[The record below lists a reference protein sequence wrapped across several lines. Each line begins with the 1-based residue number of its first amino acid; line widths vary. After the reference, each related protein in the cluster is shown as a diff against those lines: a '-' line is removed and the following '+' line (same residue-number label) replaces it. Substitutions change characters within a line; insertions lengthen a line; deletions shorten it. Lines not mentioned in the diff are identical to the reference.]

1 MSAPDTTAIQKASAR
16 PGPFDWYRNINQQER
31 RTFWSCKI
39 GYGLD
44 GMDTQML
51 SFVVPTLIAMWGIT
65 TGQAGLIHTSTLIAS
80 AIGGW
85 VAGILSDRIGR
96 VRTLQL
102 TVLWF
107 AFFTFLCGFAQ
118 NYEQLLIARTLMG
131 FGFGGEWT
139 AGAVLIGEVIRAQD
153 RGKAVGMVQ
162 SGWALGWGL
171 TAILYALLFSIMPPE
186 DAWRALFILGIVP
199 AIFVIFVR
207 RLVKD
212 PEIYR
217 EAKARQEPSNPS
229 KFYEIF
235 APGMLFT
242 TIRASLLTTGA
253 LGGYYA
259 ITSWLPT
266 FLKNERGLSVL
277 GTGGYLA
284 MVIIGSYVGYVISA
298 YLTDILGRKKNF
310 ILFAVGSF
318 TIVLLY
324 TQLPVSNGVMLWL
337 GFPLGF
343 FASGIFSGMGAF
355 LTELFP
361 TRIRGSGQG
370 FCYNIGR
377 ALAALFPL
385 LIGLLSQTVPLS
397 VGIGAFA
404 AVSYGVVILAALS
417 LPETRG
423 KQLDAQQLITCGHV
437 LRICPAAKKNKA
449 YRSVH
454 REPPATELRHRR
466 ELRQLDHGSGRRGHA
481 LHRLR
486 QHRLR
491 FPCRRPE
498 HHAQDRQ
505 PGPQPRRADWCAPGV
520 SGSGGIWPS
529 FHGLFHPGTS
539 GHSALPDRRPRRYL
553 PGPGRARQL
562 RQTPRCDVQRHDGQP
577 GAIACGAASRG
588 VL

>member
-1 MSAPDTTAIQKASAR
+1 MNPTGVQQQVSSLR
-16 PGPFDWYRNINQQER
+16 SSGPFAWYRDIDKQQR

-51 SFVVPTLIAMWGIT
+51 SFVIPTLIMLWGIT
-65 TGQAGLIHTSTLIAS
+65 TTEAGLIHTSTLIAS
-80 AIGGW
+80 AVGGW

-96 VRTLQL
+96 VCTLQL

-162 SGWALGWGL
+162 SGWAIGWGL
-171 TAILYALLFSIMPPE
+171 TAILYALLFSWLPAE
-186 DAWRALFILGIVP
+186 QAWRALFLLGLVP

-212 PEIYR
+212 PEVYR
-217 EAKARQEPSNPS
+217 KAKAVENAEAPSR
-229 KFYEIF
+229 FYEIF
-235 APGMLFT
+235 APGMLWT
-242 TIRASLLTTGA
+242 TVRASLLTTGA

-284 MVIIGSYVGYVISA
+284 MVIVGSYVGYVVSA
-298 YLTDILGRKKNF
+298 YLSDLLGRKKNF

-318 TIVLLY
+318 VIVLLY
-324 TQLPVSNGVMLWL
+324 TQMPVSDGVMLWL
-337 GFPLGF
+337 GLPLGF

-370 FCYNIGR
+370 FCYNIGKVI
-377 ALAALFPL
+377 AALFPL
-385 LIGLLSQTVPLS
+385 MIGMLGQNVPLGL
-397 VGIGAFA
+397 GIGVFS
-404 AVSYGVVILAALS
+404 AVSYGIVIVAALS

-423 KQLDAQQLITCGHV
+423 KQLQ
-437 LRICPAAKKNKA
+437 
-449 YRSVH
+449 
-454 REPPATELRHRR
+454 
-466 ELRQLDHGSGRRGHA
+466 
-481 LHRLR
+481 
-486 QHRLR
+486 
-491 FPCRRPE
+491 
-498 HHAQDRQ
+498 
-505 PGPQPRRADWCAPGV
+505 
-520 SGSGGIWPS
+520 
-529 FHGLFHPGTS
+529 
-539 GHSALPDRRPRRYL
+539 
-553 PGPGRARQL
+553 AR
-562 RQTPRCDVQRHDGQP
+562 
-577 GAIACGAASRG
+577 
-588 VL
+588 

>member
-1 MSAPDTTAIQKASAR
+1 MNPSGVQQMSSPSST
-16 PGPFDWYRNINQQER
+16 GPLAWYRDIDKQQR

-51 SFVVPTLIAMWGIT
+51 SFVIPTLILMWGIST
-65 TGQAGLIHTSTLIAS
+65 TEAGLIHTSTLIAS

-85 VAGILSDRIGR
+85 IAGILSDRIGR

-162 SGWALGWGL
+162 SGWAIGWGV
-171 TAILYALLFSIMPPE
+171 TAILYALLFSWLPAE
-186 DAWRALFILGIVP
+186 QAWRALFLLGLVP
-199 AIFVIFVR
+199 AVFVIFVR

-212 PEIYR
+212 PEVYR
-217 EAKARQEPSNPS
+217 AAKAVEKAEAPAH
-229 KFYEIF
+229 FYEIF
-235 APGMLFT
+235 APGMLWT
-242 TIRASLLTTGA
+242 TVRASLLTTGA

-284 MVIIGSYVGYVISA
+284 MVIVGSYVGYVVSA
-298 YLTDILGRKKNF
+298 YLSDLLGRKKNF

-318 TIVLLY
+318 VIVLLY
-324 TQLPVSNGVMLWL
+324 TQMPVSDGVMLWL

-370 FCYNIGR
+370 FCYNIGKVI
-377 ALAALFPL
+377 AALFPL
-385 LIGLLSQTVPLS
+385 MIGLLGQKVPLGL
-397 VGIGAFA
+397 GIGVFS

-423 KQLDAQQLITCGHV
+423 KQLQ
-437 LRICPAAKKNKA
+437 
-449 YRSVH
+449 
-454 REPPATELRHRR
+454 
-466 ELRQLDHGSGRRGHA
+466 
-481 LHRLR
+481 
-486 QHRLR
+486 
-491 FPCRRPE
+491 
-498 HHAQDRQ
+498 
-505 PGPQPRRADWCAPGV
+505 
-520 SGSGGIWPS
+520 
-529 FHGLFHPGTS
+529 
-539 GHSALPDRRPRRYL
+539 
-553 PGPGRARQL
+553 AR
-562 RQTPRCDVQRHDGQP
+562 
-577 GAIACGAASRG
+577 
-588 VL
+588 

>member
-1 MSAPDTTAIQKASAR
+1 MNPTGVQQQVSPSPST
-16 PGPFDWYRNINQQER
+16 GPLAWYRDIDQQQR

-51 SFVVPTLIAMWGIT
+51 SFVIPTLILMWGIST
-65 TGQAGLIHTSTLIAS
+65 AEAGLIHTSTLIAS

-85 VAGILSDRIGR
+85 IAGILSDRIGR

-171 TAILYALLFSIMPPE
+171 TAILYALLFSWLPAE
-186 DAWRALFILGIVP
+186 QAWRALFLLGLVP
-199 AIFVIFVR
+199 AVFVIFVR

-212 PEIYR
+212 PEVYR
-217 EAKARQEPSNPS
+217 QAKAVETPEAPAQ
-229 KFYEIF
+229 FYEIF
-235 APGMLFT
+235 ASGMLWT
-242 TIRASLLTTGA
+242 TVRASLLTTGA

-284 MVIIGSYVGYVISA
+284 MVIVGSYVGYVVSA
-298 YLTDILGRKKNF
+298 YLSDLLGRKKNF

-318 TIVLLY
+318 IIVLLY
-324 TQLPVSNGVMLWL
+324 TQMRVSDGVMLWL

-370 FCYNIGR
+370 FCYNIGKVI
-377 ALAALFPL
+377 AAMFPL
-385 LIGLLSQTVPLS
+385 LIGLLGEKVPLGL
-397 VGIGAFA
+397 GIGAFA
-404 AVSYGVVILAALS
+404 AVSYGVVIVAALS

-423 KQLDAQQLITCGHV
+423 KHLQ
-437 LRICPAAKKNKA
+437 
-449 YRSVH
+449 
-454 REPPATELRHRR
+454 
-466 ELRQLDHGSGRRGHA
+466 
-481 LHRLR
+481 
-486 QHRLR
+486 
-491 FPCRRPE
+491 
-498 HHAQDRQ
+498 
-505 PGPQPRRADWCAPGV
+505 
-520 SGSGGIWPS
+520 
-529 FHGLFHPGTS
+529 
-539 GHSALPDRRPRRYL
+539 
-553 PGPGRARQL
+553 AR
-562 RQTPRCDVQRHDGQP
+562 
-577 GAIACGAASRG
+577 
-588 VL
+588 

>member
-1 MSAPDTTAIQKASAR
+1 MNPSGVQQQATTRTSG
-16 PGPFDWYRNINQQER
+16 GPFGWYRDIDKQQR

-51 SFVVPTLIAMWGIT
+51 SFVIPTLILMWGIT
-65 TGQAGLIHTSTLIAS
+65 TVEAGLIHTSTLIAS

-85 VAGILSDRIGR
+85 AAGVLSDRIGR

-162 SGWALGWGL
+162 SGWAIGWGL
-171 TAILYALLFSIMPPE
+171 TAILYALLFSWLPAE
-186 DAWRALFILGIVP
+186 QAWRALFILGLVP
-199 AIFVIFVR
+199 AVFVIFVR

-212 PEIYR
+212 PEVYR
-217 EAKARQEPSNPS
+217 KAKAEEKPNAPSH
-229 KFYEIF
+229 FYEIF
-235 APGMLFT
+235 APAMLWT
-242 TIRASLLTTGA
+242 TLRASLLTTGA

-284 MVIIGSYVGYVISA
+284 MVILGSYVGYVISA

-318 TIVLLY
+318 VIVLLY
-324 TQLPVSNGVMLWL
+324 TQLPVSDGVMLWL

-377 ALAALFPL
+377 AIAAFFPL
-385 LIGLLSQTVPLS
+385 LIGLLSQKVSLGL
-397 VGIGAFA
+397 GIGAFA
-404 AVSYGVVILAALS
+404 AVSYGVVIIAALS

-423 KQLDAQQLITCGHV
+423 K
-437 LRICPAAKKNKA
+437 
-449 YRSVH
+449 
-454 REPPATELRHRR
+454 EL
-466 ELRQLDHGSGRRGHA
+466 Q
-481 LHRLR
+481 
-486 QHRLR
+486 
-491 FPCRRPE
+491 
-498 HHAQDRQ
+498 
-505 PGPQPRRADWCAPGV
+505 
-520 SGSGGIWPS
+520 
-529 FHGLFHPGTS
+529 
-539 GHSALPDRRPRRYL
+539 
-553 PGPGRARQL
+553 AR
-562 RQTPRCDVQRHDGQP
+562 
-577 GAIACGAASRG
+577 
-588 VL
+588 

>member
-1 MSAPDTTAIQKASAR
+1 MNPSGVQQVSSPSST
-16 PGPFDWYRNINQQER
+16 GPLAWYRDIDKQQR

-51 SFVVPTLIAMWGIT
+51 SFVIPTLILMWGIST
-65 TGQAGLIHTSTLIAS
+65 TEAGLIHTSTLIAS

-85 VAGILSDRIGR
+85 IAGILSDRIGR

-162 SGWALGWGL
+162 SGWAIGWGL
-171 TAILYALLFSIMPPE
+171 TAILYALLFSWLPAE
-186 DAWRALFILGIVP
+186 QAWRALFLLGLVP
-199 AIFVIFVR
+199 AVFVIFVR

-212 PEIYR
+212 PEVYR
-217 EAKARQEPSNPS
+217 AAKAVEKAEAPAH
-229 KFYEIF
+229 FYEIF
-235 APGMLFT
+235 APGMLWT
-242 TIRASLLTTGA
+242 TVRASLLTTGA

-284 MVIIGSYVGYVISA
+284 MVIVGSYVGYMVSA
-298 YLTDILGRKKNF
+298 YLSDLLGRKKNF

-318 TIVLLY
+318 VIVLLY
-324 TQLPVSNGVMLWL
+324 TQMPVSDGVMLWL

-370 FCYNIGR
+370 FCYNIGKVI
-377 ALAALFPL
+377 AALFPL
-385 LIGLLSQTVPLS
+385 MIGLLGQKVPLGL
-397 VGIGAFA
+397 GIGVFS

-423 KQLDAQQLITCGHV
+423 KQLQ
-437 LRICPAAKKNKA
+437 
-449 YRSVH
+449 
-454 REPPATELRHRR
+454 
-466 ELRQLDHGSGRRGHA
+466 
-481 LHRLR
+481 
-486 QHRLR
+486 
-491 FPCRRPE
+491 
-498 HHAQDRQ
+498 
-505 PGPQPRRADWCAPGV
+505 
-520 SGSGGIWPS
+520 
-529 FHGLFHPGTS
+529 
-539 GHSALPDRRPRRYL
+539 
-553 PGPGRARQL
+553 AR
-562 RQTPRCDVQRHDGQP
+562 
-577 GAIACGAASRG
+577 
-588 VL
+588 

>member
-1 MSAPDTTAIQKASAR
+1 MNPTGVQQQVAS
-16 PGPFDWYRNINQQER
+16 PSSTGPFAWYRDIDSQQR

-51 SFVVPTLIAMWGIT
+51 SFVIPTLIMLWGIST
-65 TGQAGLIHTSTLIAS
+65 AEAGLIHTSTLIAS

-162 SGWALGWGL
+162 SGWAIGWGL
-171 TAILYALLFSIMPPE
+171 TAILYALLFSWLPAE
-186 DAWRALFILGIVP
+186 QAWRALFLLGLVP
-199 AIFVIFVR
+199 AVFVIFVR

-212 PEIYR
+212 PEVYR
-217 EAKARQEPSNPS
+217 QAKAAEAVEAPSH
-229 KFYEIF
+229 FYEIF
-235 APGMLFT
+235 APGMLWT
-242 TIRASLLTTGA
+242 TVRASLLTTGA

-284 MVIIGSYVGYVISA
+284 MVIVGSYIGYVVSA
-298 YLTDILGRKKNF
+298 YLSDLLGRKKNF

-318 TIVLLY
+318 IIVLLY
-324 TQLPVSNGVMLWL
+324 TQVPVSDGVMLWL

-370 FCYNIGR
+370 FCYNIGKVI
-377 ALAALFPL
+377 AALFPL
-385 LIGLLSQTVPLS
+385 LIGVLSQKVPLGL
-397 VGIGAFA
+397 GIGVFS

-423 KQLDAQQLITCGHV
+423 KHLQ
-437 LRICPAAKKNKA
+437 
-449 YRSVH
+449 
-454 REPPATELRHRR
+454 
-466 ELRQLDHGSGRRGHA
+466 
-481 LHRLR
+481 
-486 QHRLR
+486 
-491 FPCRRPE
+491 
-498 HHAQDRQ
+498 
-505 PGPQPRRADWCAPGV
+505 
-520 SGSGGIWPS
+520 
-529 FHGLFHPGTS
+529 
-539 GHSALPDRRPRRYL
+539 
-553 PGPGRARQL
+553 AR
-562 RQTPRCDVQRHDGQP
+562 
-577 GAIACGAASRG
+577 
-588 VL
+588 

>member
-1 MSAPDTTAIQKASAR
+1 MTTPGSLDVTSTEGT
-16 PGPFDWYRNINQQER
+16 PGPFTWYRHLNQQER

-51 SFVVPTLIAMWGIT
+51 SFVIPTLIALWGLT
-65 TGQAGLIHTSTLIAS
+65 TGQAGLISTSTLIAS
-80 AIGGW
+80 ALGGW
-85 VAGILSDRIGR
+85 IAGILSDRIGR

-107 AFFTFLCGFAQ
+107 AVFTFLCGFAQ
-118 NYEQLLIARTLMG
+118 NYHQLLVARTLMG

-139 AGAVLIGEVIRAQD
+139 AGAVLMGEVIRAKD

-171 TAILYALLFSIMPPE
+171 TAILYAALFSLLPPE
-186 DAWRALFILGIVP
+186 DAWRALFVLGIVP

-217 EAKARQEPSNPS
+217 QAKAQEAPSQPAR
-229 KFYEIF
+229 FYEIF
-235 APGMLFT
+235 APGMLSIT
-242 TIRASLLTTGA
+242 LRASLLTTGA

-259 ITSWLPT
+259 ITAWLPT
-266 FLKNERGLSVL
+266 YLKTERGLSVL

-284 MVIIGSYVGYVISA
+284 MVIAGSYIGYVISA
-298 YLTDILGRKKNF
+298 YLTDLLGRKRNF

-318 TIVLLY
+318 IIVLLY
-324 TQLPVSNGVMLWL
+324 TQLQVSNEVMLWL
-337 GFPLGF
+337 GLPLGF
-343 FASGIFSGMGAF
+343 FASGIFSGMGSF

-377 ALAALFPL
+377 ALAAFFPL
-385 LIGLLSQTVPLS
+385 LIGLLSQKVSLS
-397 VGIGAFA
+397 LGIGAFA

-423 KQLDAQQLITCGHV
+423 KALEAQ
-437 LRICPAAKKNKA
+437 
-449 YRSVH
+449 
-454 REPPATELRHRR
+454 
-466 ELRQLDHGSGRRGHA
+466 
-481 LHRLR
+481 
-486 QHRLR
+486 
-491 FPCRRPE
+491 
-498 HHAQDRQ
+498 
-505 PGPQPRRADWCAPGV
+505 
-520 SGSGGIWPS
+520 
-529 FHGLFHPGTS
+529 
-539 GHSALPDRRPRRYL
+539 
-553 PGPGRARQL
+553 
-562 RQTPRCDVQRHDGQP
+562 
-577 GAIACGAASRG
+577 
-588 VL
+588 

>member
-1 MSAPDTTAIQKASAR
+1 MNPSGVQQQVQSPPST
-16 PGPFDWYRNINQQER
+16 GPFAWYRDIDQQQR

-51 SFVVPTLIAMWGIT
+51 SFVIPTLIMLWGIST
-65 TGQAGLIHTSTLIAS
+65 AEAGLIHTSTLIAS
-80 AIGGW
+80 AVGGW
-85 VAGILSDRIGR
+85 VAGILSDLIGR

-162 SGWALGWGL
+162 SGWAIGWGL
-171 TAILYALLFSIMPPE
+171 TAILYALLFSWLPPE
-186 DAWRALFILGIVP
+186 QAWRALFLLGLVP

-212 PEIYR
+212 PEVYR
-217 EAKARQEPSNPS
+217 QAKAGESAGAPSH
-229 KFYEIF
+229 FYEIF
-235 APGMLFT
+235 APGMLWT
-242 TIRASLLTTGA
+242 TVRASLLTTGA

-284 MVIIGSYVGYVISA
+284 MVIIGSYIGYVVSA
-298 YLTDILGRKKNF
+298 YLSDLLGRKKNF

-318 TIVLLY
+318 IIVLLY
-324 TQLPVSNGVMLWL
+324 TQMPVSDGVMLWL

-361 TRIRGSGQG
+361 TRVRGSGQG
-370 FCYNIGR
+370 FCYNIGKVI
-377 ALAALFPL
+377 AALFPL
-385 LIGLLSQTVPLS
+385 LIGLLGEKIPLGL
-397 VGIGAFA
+397 GIGVFS
-404 AVSYGVVILAALS
+404 AVSYGVVIVAALS

-423 KQLDAQQLITCGHV
+423 KQLL
-437 LRICPAAKKNKA
+437 
-449 YRSVH
+449 
-454 REPPATELRHRR
+454 
-466 ELRQLDHGSGRRGHA
+466 
-481 LHRLR
+481 
-486 QHRLR
+486 
-491 FPCRRPE
+491 
-498 HHAQDRQ
+498 
-505 PGPQPRRADWCAPGV
+505 
-520 SGSGGIWPS
+520 
-529 FHGLFHPGTS
+529 
-539 GHSALPDRRPRRYL
+539 
-553 PGPGRARQL
+553 AR
-562 RQTPRCDVQRHDGQP
+562 
-577 GAIACGAASRG
+577 
-588 VL
+588 

>member
-1 MSAPDTTAIQKASAR
+1 MNPTGVQQQVAS
-16 PGPFDWYRNINQQER
+16 PSSTGPFAWYRDIDKQQR

-51 SFVVPTLIAMWGIT
+51 SFVIPTLIMLWGIST
-65 TGQAGLIHTSTLIAS
+65 AEAGLIHTSTLIAS
-80 AIGGW
+80 AVGGW

-118 NYEQLLIARTLMG
+118 NYQQLLIARTLMG

-171 TAILYALLFSIMPPE
+171 TAILYALLFSWLPAE
-186 DAWRALFILGIVP
+186 QAWRALFLLGLVP

-212 PEIYR
+212 PEVYR
-217 EAKARQEPSNPS
+217 QAKAVEKAEAPAQ
-229 KFYEIF
+229 FYEIF
-235 APGMLFT
+235 APGMLWT
-242 TIRASLLTTGA
+242 TVRASLLTTGA

-266 FLKNERGLSVL
+266 FLKTERGLSVL

-284 MVIIGSYVGYVISA
+284 MVIVGSYVGYVVSA
-298 YLTDILGRKKNF
+298 YLSDILGRKKNF

-318 TIVLLY
+318 IIVLLY
-324 TQLPVSNGVMLWL
+324 TQLPVSDGVMLWL

-370 FCYNIGR
+370 FCYNIGKVF
-377 ALAALFPL
+377 AAMFPL
-385 LIGLLSQTVPLS
+385 LIGLLGQTIPLGLS
-397 VGIGAFA
+397 IGGFA
-404 AVSYGVVILAALS
+404 AVSYGVVIVAALS

-423 KQLDAQQLITCGHV
+423 KHLQ
-437 LRICPAAKKNKA
+437 
-449 YRSVH
+449 
-454 REPPATELRHRR
+454 
-466 ELRQLDHGSGRRGHA
+466 
-481 LHRLR
+481 
-486 QHRLR
+486 
-491 FPCRRPE
+491 
-498 HHAQDRQ
+498 
-505 PGPQPRRADWCAPGV
+505 
-520 SGSGGIWPS
+520 
-529 FHGLFHPGTS
+529 
-539 GHSALPDRRPRRYL
+539 
-553 PGPGRARQL
+553 AR
-562 RQTPRCDVQRHDGQP
+562 
-577 GAIACGAASRG
+577 
-588 VL
+588 